1 MALIADPDKPLR
13 DTHLSGVLLSL
24 VRLIATLRMTAGLVL
39 AVTYFQTWQIQGG
52 MARSG
57 FAMAN
62 HSPVPVVCAALL
74 SGLGFWLL
82 RAPSLARGMLSAA
95 GTVALALV
103 TYYVT
108 RNTSAA
114 PVAADAVLRPAQI
127 VFGFTFIVL
136 TFSGFFDL
144 LFQPILYMWQRRA
157 DEV

>member
-13 DTHLSGVLLSL
+13 DIHLSGVLLSL
-24 VRLIATLRMTAGLVL
+24 VRFIASLRMTAGLVL

-52 MARSG
+52 IARSG
-57 FAMAN
+57 FALAN

-74 SGLGFWLL
+74 AGLGFWLL
-82 RAPSLARGMLSAA
+82 RGPSLSRGMLSAA
-95 GTVALALV
+95 GTVGLALL
-103 TYYVT
+103 TYFFT
-108 RNTSAA
+108 RNTSTA
-114 PVAADAVLRPAQI
+114 PVGDAVLRPSQVI
-127 VFGFTFIVL
+127 FGFTFIVL